1 LSLNTLQRNTKNT
14 PGQSRVTILPNFAK
28 KFNPM
33 NKPAGTLLFF
43 LIATLWVI
51 TSCKKEDNL
60 PTQTVSVAILAQGT
74 TFDDLSFLQSCKT
87 GLERAKKDFSFETA
101 YNIDTTTNRYTERL
115 EYYGSLNFDLIIAVG
130 YMWNEAV
137 VTAAKK
143 HPGSRF
149 ILVDAQ
155 LSEPQP
161 NAVSILFDV
170 DEVAYPLGF
179 LSAWWA
185 SSHDRQNPAVGFVGA
200 LEIPAIRQ
208 FTEPFLNGVERFNQK
223 YGKSVTHHGAYA
235 GSFID
240 SGLGRHL
247 ADSLI
252 TLGSDVMFGVGGQT
266 GNGVLLQAKERGMTG
281 IGVDVDQYY
290 SFPEVKDILV
300 SSAMKSLDN
309 AIYAVIKSFINSTF
323 KGGSIYTGN
332 LENQGVQLAP
342 WHDYNAQIPDS
353 VKLAVDHIK
362 AGIIDGSISTGW

>member
-1 LSLNTLQRNTKNT
+1 VKICRF
-14 PGQSRVTILPNFAK
+14 TIFPTFAK
-28 KFNPM
+28 NFYPM
-33 NKPAGTLLFF
+33 KTPAGTLLFF

-74 TFDDLSFLQSCKT
+74 TFDDLAFLQNSKT
-87 GLERAKKDFSFETA
+87 GLERAKKDFGFETA
-101 YNIDTTTNRYTERL
+101 YNIDTTTDNYIQRL
-115 EYYGSLNFDLIIAVG
+115 EYYGILNFDLIIAVG
-130 YMWNEAV
+130 YMWNDAV
-137 VTAAKK
+137 VAAAKK
-143 HPGSRF
+143 YPGSRF

-185 SSHDRQNPAVGFVGA
+185 SSHDSQNPAVGFVGA

-208 FTEPFLNGVERFNQK
+208 FTEPYLNGVERFNLE
-223 YGKSVTHHGAYA
+223 YGKSVAHHGAYA

-252 TLGSDVMFGVGGQT
+252 ILGSDVMFGVGGQT
-266 GNGVLLQAKERGMTG
+266 GNGALLQTKELGMTG

-290 SFPEVKDILV
+290 SFPEVKDVLV

-309 AIYAVIKSFINSTF
+309 AIYAVIKSFIYNTF
-323 KGGSIYTGN
+323 NGGSIYTGN